1 MANTLLDHLRSKFT
15 SSAVQDLARILGE
28 NTALTQKV
36 VDGLLPAVT
45 AGVIN
50 QASTDE
56 GAATLYNLLKTTPFD
71 SDPTMEQLVETGSHR
86 QRAAESG
93 NDLLTRLYSDRP
105 DRLAEATA
113 QYSGINIGSAATL
126 SGLVMSVLMG
136 YLHKQVTTRN
146 LSPALLAAFLRGEGD
161 TTRQAVPAALAGLLG
176 WFIGSGASRPLTTTT
191 TTVPTETVTQVR
203 SNDDRS
209 GTLWWRWLLLALLLL
224 ALLFWLLRSCNRD
237 KDETATT
244 DGAATGS
251 GAVVG
256 SDTVASDTVG
266 TSGGANGVGNS
277 VTSGAGA
284 AAGAAG
290 SGDSATTNGA
300 TAANGPEVRVGVDL
314 PGGRRLNVAENSF
327 NYSLA
332 KYLADKSRKPN
343 RIFTFDNLKFETNS
357 ARITGESQTHVND
370 LIQIMQAYPSLQIRV
385 EGHTDNTGN
394 QATNKILSDDRAES
408 VKAALVKTGIDAGRI
423 TTKGFSENE
432 PVASN
437 KTTEGRRENRRID
450 VAVTKF

>member
-1 MANTLLDHLRSKFT
+1 MATTLLDHLRSKFT
-15 SSAVQDLARILGE
+15 SSAVQDLARTLGE
-28 NTALTQKV
+28 NTTATQKA
-36 VDGLLPAVT
+36 VDGLLPTVT

-50 QASTDE
+50 RASTDE

-71 SDPTMEQLVETGSHR
+71 SDPTMEQLVETSSHR

-93 NDLLTRLYSDRP
+93 NDLLTRLFSDRP

-113 QYSGINIGSAATL
+113 QYSGVSLGSAATL
-126 SGLVMSVLMG
+126 GGLVMSVLMG

-146 LSPALLAAFLRGEGD
+146 LSPAQLAAFLRGEGD
-161 TTRQAVPAALAGLLG
+161 TARQAVPAALAGLLG
-176 WFIGSGASRPLTTTT
+176 WFIGTGASRPVTT

-209 GTLWWRWLLLALLLL
+209 GTPWWRWLLLGLLLL

-237 KDETATT
+237 DNETTAAG
-244 DGAATGS
+244 GAATGS

-256 SDTVASDTVG
+256 TDTLASDTVG
-266 TSGGANGVGNS
+266 TNGGMTGAGDSANAG
-277 VTSGAGA
+277 TGA
-284 AAGAAG
+284 AAG
-290 SGDSATTNGA
+290 GDSANGNE
-300 TAANGPEVRVGVDL
+300 TASTNGPEVRVGVDL

-343 RIFTFDNLKFETNS
+343 RIFTFDNLNFETNS
-357 ARITGESQTHVND
+357 ARITSESQTHVND
-370 LIQIMQAYPSLQIRV
+370 LIQIMQAYPSLQIRI

-408 VKAALVKTGIDAGRI
+408 VKAALVKAGIEASRM

-437 KTTEGRRENRRID
+437 ATTEGRRENRRID
-450 VAVTKF
+450 VAVTKL